1 MSGGKIK
8 IELRFVDPVDECPE
22 GRTENCNMPSYMGL
36 VLISTAILYLFLER
50 VYILPNSLCQMFKLK
65 YQYILA
71 Y

>member
-36 VLISTAILYLFLER
+36 VLVSTPISDPKAPCGYWFPDDGDNDSRLTR
-50 VYILPNSLCQMFKLK
+50 KLIK
-65 YQYILA
+65 
-71 Y
+71 